1 MRPSPRSVCVT
12 SRLVDRERDW
22 DALRPQWKALYAA
35 SPYASP
41 PLDFDWLRLWWRVY
55 GPAYGPGGLQIVTV
69 WRRTELIGALPLYQG
84 RRGGALAVRH
94 LRFLSTGEAEHEET
108 CPDYLNTLC
117 RTGDEEVCSDAV
129 WNCVGQMAWDHL
141 ELLDLPEES
150 PLVRSAARPAR
161 ARTVPRGTCPVADL
175 TGGFETYLG
184 RLSANSRQQARR
196 IIREGQR
203 AAATFELAAA
213 DQASEAFD
221 DLVRLHQARWTAE
234 GKPGVFA
241 ASRFTTFHREL
252 VRQWLPAG
260 RAVLARLSVA
270 GEPAAVLYGF
280 VNGSRFEFYQS
291 GVKRDAD
298 GRLRS
303 PGQLAHLLL
312 MQALAERGITAY
324 DFLRGAS
331 SYKKRL
337 ATCENRLVGV
347 QLWRPTFRAA
357 TGRSVRIVARVTRRS
372 LRSLLPASAN
382 R

>member
-1 MRPSPRSVCVT
+1 M
-12 SRLVDRERDW
+12 
-22 DALRPQWKALYAA
+22 
-35 SPYASP
+35 
-41 PLDFDWLRLWWRVY
+41 
-55 GPAYGPGGLQIVTV
+55 
-69 WRRTELIGALPLYQG
+69 IGALPLYQG
-84 RRGGALAVRH
+84 RRGGALAVRQ

-117 RTGDEEVCSDAV
+117 RSGDEEVCSDAV

-141 ELLDLPEES
+141 ELLDLPAES
-150 PLVRSAARPAR
+150 PLVRSAALPAR
-161 ARTVPRGTCPVADL
+161 VRTVPRGICPVADL
-175 TGGFETYLG
+175 AGGFETYLG

-196 IIREGQR
+196 IMREGKR
-203 AAATFELAAA
+203 AGATFELAAA
-213 DQASEAFD
+213 DQAAEAFD
-221 DLVRLHQARWTAE
+221 DLVRLHQTRWTAE

-241 ASRFTTFHREL
+241 ASRFTTFHREI
-252 VRQWLPAG
+252 VGQWLPAG

-270 GEPAAVLYGF
+270 GDPVAVLYGF
-280 VNGSRFEFYQS
+280 ANGSRFDFYQS
-291 GVKRDAD
+291 GVKRDGA

-337 ATCENRLVGV
+337 ATSENRLIGV
-347 QLWRPTFRAA
+347 QVWRPTLRAA
-357 TGRSVRIVARVTRRS
+357 TGRSVRLVARITRRG
-372 LRSLLPASAN
+372 LRSLMPGSGD